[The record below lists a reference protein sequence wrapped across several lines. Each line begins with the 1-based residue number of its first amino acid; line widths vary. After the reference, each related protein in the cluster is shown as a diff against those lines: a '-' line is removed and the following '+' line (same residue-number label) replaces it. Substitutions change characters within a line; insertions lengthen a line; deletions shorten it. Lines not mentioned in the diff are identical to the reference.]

1 MIYFLSYS
9 YPLSSL
15 VESYFSFKDFAAFHF
30 KIKSRCC
37 VYQKLLINGMVQ
49 IKVASYLSWFDLE
62 IFVLRQVCQ
71 AKRTYHVV
79 LSTFVFSCGKTIIKY
94 REITLSRRRTNNN
107 LIFFSAFMQ
116 VKCRGRLKKHHL
128 HWSLVN
134 SVIWCILILVFTL
147 YIVLPLDFN
156 HSLLLSKVCKFYLR
170 RQTIKNVF
178 AVRTA
183 SNHHTC
189 LVSHCWLAL
198 VTSLHTSFSIPFSN
212 LHFGSF

>member
-1 MIYFLSYS
+1 MINFSSFTRLPYYLYSGTFWFLSKILKLWPQFSRVRSDRLRMIYFLSYS

-79 LSTFVFSCGKTIIKY
+79 LSTFVFSLRKNHNQVSGNNII
-94 REITLSRRRTNNN
+94 T
-107 LIFFSAFMQ
+107 
-116 VKCRGRLKKHHL
+116 
-128 HWSLVN
+128 
-134 SVIWCILILVFTL
+134 
-147 YIVLPLDFN
+147 
-156 HSLLLSKVCKFYLR
+156 
-170 RQTIKNVF
+170 
-178 AVRTA
+178 
-183 SNHHTC
+183 
-189 LVSHCWLAL
+189 
-198 VTSLHTSFSIPFSN
+198 
-212 LHFGSF
+212 